1 MARMGDRRGTCMMFV
16 GRSEGKRLLRRP
28 RHRWRENV
36 KMDLQEVEWQ
46 AWIVSISFRT
56 GTGNRCL

>member
-1 MARMGDRRGTCMMFV
+1 MVRMGDRRGACMMFV
-16 GRSEGKRLLRRP
+16 SRPEGKRLLRRP